1 MLAVQ
6 REVKALIFEPE
17 TPGGFRCSI
26 DCRTLSSSATAED
39 ILESAPCY
47 NSTTSLTMGGR
58 VRLILM
64 IDWTSDVARMYA
76 GVWFCTLYRKAF
88 VLFKV

>member
-1 MLAVQ
+1 MLDLRRARVVVVERTCMLAVQ

-39 ILESAPCY
+39 MLRKSAPSYSTAFLILEE
-47 NSTTSLTMGGR
+47 
-58 VRLILM
+58 VFLIL
-64 IDWTSDVARMYA
+64 
-76 GVWFCTLYRKAF
+76 
-88 VLFKV
+88 VLE